1 MACNIGKADRILRV
15 VFGIVLNCFAG
26 FIISGTTGI
35 IMGIVGLVL
44 LITGLIGNCPAYSL
58 FHINT
63 CGVKR
68 T

>member
-1 MACNIGKADRILRV
+1 MACNIGKADRIVRV
-15 VFGIVLNCFAG
+15 IFGIALIVAG
-26 FIISGTTGI
+26 FMTSGTTGM
-35 IMGIVGLVL
+35 IMGIVGLVPL
-44 LITGLIGNCPAYSL
+44 ATSLIGNCPAYSL

>member
-1 MACNIGKADRILRV
+1 MICNIGKADRILRV
-15 VFGIVLNCFAG
+15 VFGIAFIVAG
-26 FIISGTTGI
+26 LMISGTTGI

-44 LITGLIGNCPAYSL
+44 LITGLMGNCSAYSL

-63 CGVKR
+63 CGIKR

>member
-1 MACNIGKADRILRV
+1 MTCNIGKADRILRV
-15 VFGIVLNCFAG
+15 VFGIAFIVAG
-26 FIISGTTGI
+26 FMISGTTGI

-44 LITGLIGNCPAYSL
+44 LITGLMGNCPAYSL
-58 FHINT
+58 FHINA

>member
-15 VFGIVLNCFAG
+15 VFGIALIVAG

-44 LITGLIGNCPAYSL
+44 LITGLMGNCPAYSL

-63 CGVKR
+63 CGIKR

>member
-1 MACNIGKADRILRV
+1 MAYNIGKADRIVRV
-15 VFGIVLNCFAG
+15 IFGVALIVAG
-26 FIISGTTGI
+26 FMTSGTTGM
-35 IMGIVGLVL
+35 IMGIVGLVPL
-44 LITGLIGNCPAYSL
+44 ATSLIGSCPAYSL